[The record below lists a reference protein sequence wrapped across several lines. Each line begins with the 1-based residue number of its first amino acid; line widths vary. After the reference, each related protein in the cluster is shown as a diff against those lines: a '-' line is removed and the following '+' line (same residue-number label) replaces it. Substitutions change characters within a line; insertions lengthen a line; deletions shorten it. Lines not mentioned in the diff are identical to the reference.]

1 MRATCAVRELKDELK
16 DKLAGISRI
25 WLVHGEHELDKDDAT
40 LPELGIVDGATIQ
53 VLRPI
58 TLFAVDA
65 GPAWEQRDQRDS
77 SRWEQRPVEVRAT
90 CAVRELKDEL
100 CELKDELKDTWLVHG
115 GRVLDEDKATL
126 PDLGIVDGSTIW
138 VLRPSEVISAFSLEQ
153 IHRICPLAHLDEHTE
168 RAANALDPGAGECC
182 ARAPSHTLRLN
193 RVLQSLKN
201 QTEKIWNS
209 FNHSSLH
216 AQRTPQ
222 CGHGSRRT
230 RSIGHS
236 KPP

>member
-1 MRATCAVRELKDELK
+1 MRATCAVRDLKDELK

-25 WLVHGEHELDKDDAT
+25 WLVHGGRELDKDDAT

-58 TLFAVDA
+58 TLYAVDA

-90 CAVRELKDEL
+90 CAVHELKDEL

-126 PDLGIVDGSTIW
+126 PELGIVDGSTIW
-138 VLRPSEVISAFSLEQ
+138 VLRPSKVISAFSLEQ
-153 IHRICPLAHLDEHTE
+153 THRICPLAHLDEHTK
-168 RAANALDPGAGECC
+168 RAACAVECC

-201 QTEKIWNS
+201 QPEKICNS
-209 FNHSSLH
+209 FDLSSVH
-216 AQRTPQ
+216 AKRTPQ
-222 CGHGSRRT
+222 CGHGSRQK
-230 RSIGHS
+230 RSSWHS
-236 KPP
+236 MPP